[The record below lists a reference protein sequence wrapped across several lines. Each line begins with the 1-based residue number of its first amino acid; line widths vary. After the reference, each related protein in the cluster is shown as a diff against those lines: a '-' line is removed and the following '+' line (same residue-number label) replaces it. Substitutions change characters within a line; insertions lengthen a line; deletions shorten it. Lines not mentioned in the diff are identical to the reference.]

1 MRATASKTTNEEV
14 LAVLKMYA
22 PKDNSGISATIT
34 PLGNDIS
41 GDPSPTRN
49 VSSDT
54 SNSPTIPSINVGRD
68 NSSGPSKG
76 VSSENSGGPSK
87 DVSSD
92 NSGGPTIST
101 SNASSNNS
109 NGLSTVS
116 TKNASGISSIC
127 PSNTPT
133 TSTGTIADTSL
144 LPPRGFISEHT
155 ESGDTDCD
163 TIAFASVI
171 GSNYSSDAPCEDFCD
186 AFQDSIPTYDCG
198 DEFVHG
204 SSSLT
209 SSLLCEDS
217 SPLGT
222 RNWRS
227 PSAPPFSVRNPLSSY
242 SSSCWPMPPMLRRH
256 TYPPVMSPA
265 SDLVSTKILLNGF
278 LYHSY
283 IYILFYIHAHV
294 EWHIF

>member
-1 MRATASKTTNEEV
+1 MHPRVTVVFLLPSHHSVATSV
-14 LAVLKMYA
+14 VILHQPGMSAV
-22 PKDNSGISATIT
+22 ISAI
-34 PLGNDIS
+34 
-41 GDPSPTRN
+41 
-49 VSSDT
+49 
-54 SNSPTIPSINVGRD
+54 
-68 NSSGPSKG
+68 
-76 VSSENSGGPSK
+76 
-87 DVSSD
+87 
-92 NSGGPTIST
+92 
-101 SNASSNNS
+101 A
-109 NGLSTVS
+109 
-116 TKNASGISSIC
+116 SSIC

-133 TSTGTIADTSL
+133 TSTRTIADTSL

-155 ESGDTDCD
+155 ESGDTGCD